1 MTVNDASVKSDSHTN
16 PESRRPGP
24 ESRVP
29 IPSPE
34 SRAALMPAY
43 LIVEV
48 RVTKPEPYAAYRD
61 LATASVA
68 RHGGRFLVRGGAV
81 TPLEG
86 DWRPERFVVIE
97 FASVEAAK
105 AFYFSDDY
113 QEALQ
118 VRLANSV
125 GRSFIVEG
133 YSPPV

>member
-1 MTVNDASVKSDSHTN
+1 
-16 PESRRPGP
+16 
-24 ESRVP
+24 
-29 IPSPE
+29 
-34 SRAALMPAY
+34 MPAY

-48 RVTKPEPYAAYRD
+48 QVTNPEPYAAYRD

-86 DWRPERFVVIE
+86 DWRPERFVIIE
-97 FASVEAAK
+97 FASVDAAK
-105 AFYFSDDY
+105 AFYSSDDY
-113 QEALQ
+113 QEALR